1 MVDMLETHWWWRKN
15 AGSGGLGIGVDGGNA
30 DEMAVVAMVEMVGAH
45 GAEFLWRYGRHGWL
59 YRRHNGGTGGA
70 GGQAGVAGEDGRIFP
85 SEGEDGSA
93 VGIGI
98 QETAGT
104 YVKDLHPVPK
114 LNLAS
119 SSEVQYVEW
128 NHNPPNIQ
136 KN

>member
-1 MVDMLETHWWWRKN
+1 M
-15 AGSGGLGIGVDGGNA
+15 AGTVVMKA
-30 DEMAVVAMVEMVGAH
+30 AVVAMVEMVGA
-45 GAEFLWRYGRHGWL
+45 GTGGILMETGGVGGSIGDT
-59 YRRHNGGTGGA
+59 NGGTGGA

-93 VGIGI
+93 VGIGNPGNG
-98 QETAGT
+98 GT